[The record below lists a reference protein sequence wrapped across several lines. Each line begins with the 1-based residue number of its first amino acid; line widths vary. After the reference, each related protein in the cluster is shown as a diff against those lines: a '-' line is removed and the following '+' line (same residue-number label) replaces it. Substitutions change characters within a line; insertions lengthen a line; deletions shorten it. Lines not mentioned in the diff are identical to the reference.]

1 MCLHSGGEIF
11 AQLQGVAVPMRT
23 RLLLIPALTILLTTS
38 MAVQAAPAAP
48 VTLDSVV
55 KKVSAQQKAT
65 RTLTAD
71 FKQEKT
77 HGLLAKSEV
86 SAGTFLYSAPNK
98 VLWVYDEP
106 RPVTM
111 LIADGWLT
119 TYYPALARAEK
130 MEVKRFEDRIF
141 KYLGAAGAIDELG
154 KYFNFKF
161 VDPKNEPF
169 FRLELQP
176 KTKTLARQVRQIRIW
191 IDKSSYMT
199 SKFEYVEGS
208 GNSTRYEFSNIKVN
222 TQVPASRFVLNLP
235 GNVKVEQMKLN

>member
-1 MCLHSGGEIF
+1 MTVE
-11 AQLQGVAVPMRT
+11 
-23 RLLLIPALTILLTTS
+23 
-38 MAVQAAPAAP
+38 AAPAAP
-48 VTLDSVV
+48 VTLESVV

-65 RTLTAD
+65 RSLTAD

-77 HGLLAKSEV
+77 HGLLAGSET
-86 SAGTFLYSAPNK
+86 SSGTFLFSAPNK
-98 VLWVYDEP
+98 VLWVYEKP

-119 TYYPALARAEK
+119 TYYPSLAKAEK

-154 KYFNFKF
+154 KYFNFRF
-161 VDPKNEPF
+161 VNPKNEPF
-169 FRLELQP
+169 YRLELQP

-191 IDKSSYMT
+191 IDKSSYLT
-199 SKFEYVEGS
+199 SQFEYVEGN

-222 TQVPASRFVLNLP
+222 APVPASRFVLKLP
-235 GNVKVEQMKLN
+235 ANVKVEQMKLN